1 MPTTC
6 QITNVFTGDTIGY
19 IKTIDVWATN
29 ATHAPLKLQLVDA
42 HGGTAPIGG
51 HTVPADTPNGANYSF
66 NLTHNQE
73 YDGDSVTAKLTSV
86 DESVT
91 HDTHTVTVNV
101 RAAADEID
109 IGVPLP
115 PPGGV
120 VVPEAGGVI
129 PAQRYRGTFTPDGPN
144 TVIVEVVAVELG
156 GNKQVRVVALKEADR
171 TVRLNAGQLQHLWQV
186 GLPAI
191 PAGAN
196 LVVLRAYLL
205 DWQGNVSAVSSRVI
219 S

>member
-1 MPTTC
+1 MPPTC

-42 HGGTAPIGG
+42 HGGIAPGW
-51 HTVPADTPNGANYSF
+51 HQVPPGTPNGAIYSF

-73 YDGDSVTAKLTSV
+73 YDGDPVTAKLTSV

-101 RAAADEID
+101 RAAADEIA

-115 PPGGV
+115 PPPGGM
-120 VVPEAGGVI
+120 VPVAGGVI

-171 TVRLNAGQLQHLWQV
+171 TVRLNAGQLQHVWQV

-191 PAGAN
+191 PTGGN

-205 DWQGNVSAVSSRVI
+205 DWQGSVSAVSSRVI